1 MWLPQLFDHF
11 YDLHQYQECQFPS
24 CSKARLTPCLAA
36 TQQTCYEIT
45 DRFRLGQRQ
54 SLSCYFASVSQS
66 PLVVVVDQIQGYSRP
81 CKIEF
86 QALLI
91 KTVLCS
97 SFLAFDLVLK
107 TLHSTRFTRTSH
119 SRTGFCRQKS
129 SSDCDQ
135 SFKS

>member
-11 YDLHQYQECQFPS
+11 YDLHQYQECRFPS
-24 CSKARLTPCLAA
+24 CSKVRLKPCLAA
-36 TQQTCYEIT
+36 TQQACCEIT
-45 DRFRLGQRQ
+45 GRFRLGQRQ
-54 SLSCYFASVSQS
+54 SLSSYFASVSQY

-91 KTVLCS
+91 KTELCS

-107 TLHSTRFTRTSH
+107 TLHSTRFARKSP
-119 SRTGFCRQKS
+119 SRTGLCRQKS
-129 SSDCDQ
+129 SSDYVQ

>member
-1 MWLPQLFDHF
+1 MWLPQLFGHF
-11 YDLHQYQECQFPS
+11 YDLHQYQEYRFPS
-24 CSKARLTPCLAA
+24 YSKARPTPCLAA
-36 TQQTCYEIT
+36 TQQTCCEIT
-45 DRFRLGQRQ
+45 GLFRLGQRQ
-54 SLSCYFASVSQS
+54 SLSSYFASVSQS

-91 KTVLCS
+91 KTELCS

-107 TLHSTRFTRTSH
+107 TLHSTRFARTSP

-129 SSDCDQ
+129 SSDCVQ